1 MDNHFQRHWLLSW
14 IHGCRVLHSAC
25 INSFSLPGRGKIQ
38 IAGWEREWELV
49 IFSIKIIVQCFG
61 VSFVFAWQKKKKRC
75 GPANKFW
82 HKNSQSLCSQTSMGN
97 SWIFTLSSRNSTIS
111 VKHVLLKKRGALI
124 SFQSEISSLL
134 RDHETFDK
142 ETGSGPKR
150 E

>member
-1 MDNHFQRHWLLSW
+1 MDSHFQRHWLPSW
-14 IHGCRVLHSAC
+14 IHGCRVLHSVG

-38 IAGWEREWELV
+38 IAGWERELV

-61 VSFVFAWQKKKKRC
+61 VSFVFAWQKKKKHC
-75 GPANKFW
+75 GPAHKIC

-97 SWIFTLSSRNSTIS
+97 SWIFTPSSRKTTIS